1 MRFVARMVAPL
12 TAPVPFVLLAAL
24 PAVAHDVI
32 TTNLTW
38 SQEVSRIV
46 YKHCVSCH
54 REGGTAP
61 MSLVTYEEARPW
73 AKAIRDEVLERRMPP
88 WGPVKGVGEFRHD
101 PSLSQPELDILVGW
115 VEGGAPKGDEI
126 YLPPVPAAT
135 KDADPLPRGRTL
147 SVAPALTLAQPWK
160 IAAIRPHN
168 VPEHG
173 SFEVAAVRPDGGVE
187 RLIWI
192 RDFRVKWNRTY
203 VLAAP
208 VDLPR
213 GARLSVFAA
222 AGASA
227 DVTAIAKPGP

>member
-1 MRFVARMVAPL
+1 MRFVANLA
-12 TAPVPFVLLAAL
+12 APVTASVLLWVLGSA

-46 YKHCVSCH
+46 YKHCVGCH

-88 WGPVKGVGEFRHD
+88 WGPVKGVGDFRHD

-115 VEGGAPKGDEI
+115 VEGGSPKGDEI
-126 YLPPVPAAT
+126 YLPPVPAAP
-135 KDADPLPRGRTL
+135 KAADPPPRGRDL
-147 SVAPALTLAQPWK
+147 FVAPSLTLGQSLQ
-160 IAAIRPHN
+160 IAAIRPRN

-173 SFEVAAVRPDGGVE
+173 SFEVAAVRPDGAVE

-192 RDFRVKWNRTY
+192 RDFRAKWNRTY
-203 VLAAP
+203 VLAMP
-208 VDLPR
+208 VELPR

-227 DVTAIAKPGP
+227 EITAVAKPAP